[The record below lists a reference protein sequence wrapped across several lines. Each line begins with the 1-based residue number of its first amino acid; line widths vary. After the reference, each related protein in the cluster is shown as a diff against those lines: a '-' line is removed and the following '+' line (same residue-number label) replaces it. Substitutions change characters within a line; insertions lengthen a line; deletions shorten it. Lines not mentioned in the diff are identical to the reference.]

1 MEKAKEII
9 KKHQNIFI
17 IFFIILMIIG
27 YCFNVYLGAGDEI
40 WNFQNIYKM
49 LNGYKIYTDANVITT
64 PLFHFI
70 GYVFLKLFGQNI
82 LVFRIYNLLLMII
95 MYFLIYKILEKL
107 CKNKFSAF
115 IYFCIIIMISKAI
128 WSWIGTYNKLAIDFV
143 LLGVFLNLIW
153 IEKKEK
159 HNIIQAVIM
168 FLVFFTKQNIGV
180 FYILGIC
187 LYQIIKEKN
196 PKNIIKQIIF
206 FGIFLGISMILFIY
220 FGIFNDF
227 INYAVLGIGEFA
239 KENIYWS
246 IENIIQII
254 FSLIFVISM
263 SIFLIKNEKIKNEEK
278 DKLILLTIVSI
289 PLMLIAFPIFDE
301 WHTIVSCI
309 VVNIS
314 LFYILDYILFKH
326 ILFGKVRKIMEILLL
341 MYIFIN
347 IYLSIVCFY
356 KYINNDLLKNNF
368 FNYNHPFYGGFFNE
382 KDGKEF
388 EKVTKYIE
396 NSEEDVIILTCD
408 AALYMIPLKRS
419 NGAMDLPFLGNMGKN
434 GEDAMIEKIEQMHD
448 IKIFIQKDENN
459 LSWQESKKINDY
471 IKENLEYL
479 GEIEKF
485 AIYLKK

>member
-1 MEKAKEII
+1 MEKAKEVI
-9 KKHQNIFI
+9 KKHENIFI
-17 IFFIILMIIG
+17 IFFIILITIG
-27 YCFNVYLGAGDEI
+27 YCFDVYLGRGDEI
-40 WNFQNIYKM
+40 WNFQNICKM

-82 LVFRIYNLLLMII
+82 LVFRIYNLFIMII
-95 MYFLIYKILEKL
+95 MYFLIYKILGKL
-107 CKNKFSAF
+107 CKNKFSTF
-115 IYFCIIIMISKAI
+115 IYFCIMIMITKSI
-128 WSWIGTYNKLAIDFV
+128 WAWNTYNKLAIDFV

-196 PKNIIKQIIF
+196 IKNIIKQMIF
-206 FGIFLGISMILFIY
+206 FGIFLGISIILFMY

-239 KENIYWS
+239 KENIFGS

-263 SIFLIKNEKIKNEEK
+263 PIFLIKNEKIKNEEK
-278 DKLILLTIVSI
+278 DKLILLTTVSI
-289 PLMLIAFPIFDE
+289 PLMLIAFPIFDK

-309 VVNIS
+309 VVNIT
-314 LFYILDYILFKH
+314 LCYILDYILFKH

-347 IYLSIVCFY
+347 MYLSIVHFY
-356 KYINNDLLKNNF
+356 NYINNNLLKNNIF
-368 FNYNHPFYGGFFNE
+368 DYNHPFYGGFFSE

-396 NSEEDVIILTCD
+396 NSEEKVIILTLD
-408 AALYMIPLKRS
+408 AALYMIPLNRS

-434 GEDAMIEKIEQMHD
+434 GEEHIIQKIKEMHNV
-448 IKIFIQKDENN
+448 KYLIQKDRKNM
-459 LSWQESKKINDY
+459 SWQESEKINNY

-479 GEIEKF
+479 GEIEGYL
-485 AIYLKK
+485 IYLKK